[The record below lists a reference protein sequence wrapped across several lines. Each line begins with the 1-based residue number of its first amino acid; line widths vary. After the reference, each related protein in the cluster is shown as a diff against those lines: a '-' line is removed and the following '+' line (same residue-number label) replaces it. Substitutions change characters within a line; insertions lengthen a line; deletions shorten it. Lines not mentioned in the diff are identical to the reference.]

1 MLFFNKSQ
9 KNNIKNRTI
18 FLRHFPDTEEIQKMD
33 AVKRMIW
40 LKLDDIKF
48 SRLGNVIT
56 ISREQAESSKIM
68 DIVSFVSEMSTEKN
82 IEKIIYTVKN
92 NKLDI
97 IVTLWEEYIVYNKLI
112 SDLNGNKQLKPSSRI
127 KSVIRIENK
136 NNGKCYFS
144 NNGTDDKGTD
154 TVNGIIFPSCY
165 ILKNGMKVIRQLEAD
180 GTLPKSVMF
189 KEGDDKLTMDEP
201 QNDNRTIKITMFI
214 KNKGAHYLTFD
225 YKNYDVCFRKI
236 INDIQ
241 SSNWNTISIPDLK
254 EQSKILY
261 INRENNIFSIGIID
275 EGNDIIYYY
284 DNGSNDNHYVE
295 LNGETFPNYMTTSD
309 DKTVFD
315 IIESF
320 LKNNDIPQNV
330 KWIIDE
336 Q

>member
-9 KNNIKNRTI
+9 KNNIHNRMI

-48 SRLGNVIT
+48 SRSGTIIT
-56 ISREQAESSKIM
+56 ISREQAEKSKIM
-68 DIVSFVSEMSTEKN
+68 DIVSFISEMSIEKN

-97 IVTLWEEYIVYNKLI
+97 IVTLWEDYIVFNKMI
-112 SDLNGNKQLKPSSRI
+112 TDTNGNKKLMPSSKT

-154 TVNGIIFPSCY
+154 TVNGIIFPSYY

-180 GTLPKSVMF
+180 GTLPKNVTF
-189 KEGDDKLTMDEP
+189 KEGDDKLIMDESL
-201 QNDNRTIKITMFI
+201 NDNLKITMFI
-214 KNKGAHYLTFD
+214 KNKGAQFLTFD
-225 YKNYDVCFRKI
+225 YNNYDVCFRKI

-241 SSNWNTISIPDLK
+241 SNNWNTISIPDFK

-261 INRENNIFSIGIID
+261 INRENNFFSIGIID
-275 EGNDIIYYY
+275 EKNAMIYYY
-284 DNGSNDNHYVE
+284 NNGCNDGTYVE
-295 LNGETFPNYMTTSD
+295 LNGETFPNYMTTPD
-309 DKTVFD
+309 DKIVFD
-315 IIESF
+315 IIENF
-320 LKNNDIPQNV
+320 IKKGDVPQNV

-336 Q
+336 Y

>member
-9 KNNIKNRTI
+9 KNNIQNRTI

-48 SRLGNVIT
+48 SRLGNIIT

-68 DIVSFVSEMSTEKN
+68 DIVSFVSEMSIEKN

-112 SDLNGNKQLKPSSRI
+112 ADLSGNKQLKPSSQI

-144 NNGTDDKGTD
+144 NNGTDDKGAD

-189 KEGDDKLTMDEP
+189 KEGDDKLTIDEP

-214 KNKGAHYLTFD
+214 KGNLDKF
-225 YKNYDVCFRKI
+225 KIIIEEI

-241 SSNWNTISIPDLK
+241 SGNWNTISIPDFK

-275 EGNDIIYYY
+275 EGNGIIYYY
-284 DNGSNDNHYVE
+284 DNESNDNHYVE
-295 LNGETFPNYMTTSD
+295 LNGETFPNYMTISD

-315 IIESF
+315 IIETF